1 VALSADP
8 RQHNRESITVGIVVT
23 VVLHLLFVFA
33 RGSIFE
39 IDTAPLPPP
48 PADEVELQLPD
59 PPEVGADEPERP
71 RFVETNPDAP
81 ENEPDKTNNVSA
93 RNQQS
98 ANEKT
103 PDTLSADRTP
113 ARDGKEIESNKI
125 VSGELPVEVPSL
137 PSTAENEPAPDVAP
151 SDPSA
156 RDPFSG
162 DADDQ
167 GDSPDGVR
175 TSVAPA
181 AENPQPVSEPVKG
194 TQLDSPDTQPLVRA
208 TPAGSQ
214 RPLPAPRPRVVRT
227 PPGPVQRQEPG
238 VSQTGYIGI
247 DARFSQFGEYQTR
260 MVEAVSQRW
269 HALCSSRAYG
279 EHGTHVRLRFILTR
293 DGNVRSMETLETTA
307 QSVGAL
313 LCRTAIEQGQSFGPW
328 TEEMV
333 SELGVEDVIVFNF
346 YYW

>member
-1 VALSADP
+1 M
-8 RQHNRESITVGIVVT
+8 
-23 VVLHLLFVFA
+23 
-33 RGSIFE
+33 
-39 IDTAPLPPP
+39 P
-48 PADEVELQLPD
+48 PASEEVELQLPD
-59 PPEVGADEPERP
+59 PPEVATESERP

-103 PDTLSADRTP
+103 PDTLSPDHTP
-113 ARDGKEIESNKI
+113 AREGEEIESNKV
-125 VSGELPVEVPSL
+125 VSGELTPEVPSL
-137 PSTAENEPAPDVAP
+137 PPAAEDEPAPEVTP

-156 RDPFSG
+156 RSPLPG
-162 DADDQ
+162 VVDDQ
-167 GDSPDGVR
+167 GDSKEGVG
-175 TSVAPA
+175 TKVAPP
-181 AENPQPVSEPVKG
+181 AENPQPVPKPVEG
-194 TQLDSPDTQPLVRA
+194 SPHDTTDTKPLARA
-208 TPAGSQ
+208 NRAPSQ
-214 RPLPAPRPRVVRT
+214 RQMPAAPRPRVVRT

-238 VSQTGYIGI
+238 VSQTGYVGI

-293 DGNVRSMETLETTA
+293 DGNVRGMETLETTA
-307 QSVGAL
+307 QSVGVM
-313 LCRTAIEQGQSFGPW
+313 LCRTAIEQGQSFGLW
-328 TEEMV
+328 TEDMV
-333 SELGVEDVIVFNF
+333 REIGNEDVIVFNF